1 MIGRFGVFLTCGQ
14 VAAMFTVDPKTVTR
28 WANAGLIPV
37 VRTPG
42 GRRRYPEA
50 EVLKFFESLTRQDG
64 EVEQ

>member
-1 MIGRFGVFLTCGQ
+1 
-14 VAAMFTVDPKTVTR
+14 MFTVDPKTVTR